1 MDSEIQDLYVF
12 TSHHLAP
19 WLGGPPTAGGWL
31 WNVLIRSQLLQH
43 LGPGPWSRNRIV
55 GSKVLLVT
63 VYAVLSE
70 AAFILYCFLIAFI
83 INIYRFIAYLF
94 SKWIDIFRSDI
105 SESAEAIWHIY
116 SVSYHVFSDKSI
128 IRTVSVVYLMKLSC
142 NTLYQ
147 VYGPIL
153 LLYAFYFYI
162 WHRENGK
169 IFFIP

>member
-1 MDSEIQDLYVF
+1 MESINM
-12 TSHHLAP
+12 A
-19 WLGGPPTAGGWL
+19 W
-31 WNVLIRSQLLQH
+31 LLQR
-43 LGPGPWSRNRIV
+43 LGPGPPSRHRIFI
-55 GSKVLLVT
+55 SKGLLLT
-63 VYAVLSE
+63 VYAALSE

-94 SKWIDIFRSDI
+94 SKWIDIFRNDI

-128 IRTVSVVYLMKLSC
+128 IETVSVAYLMRLYC

-153 LLYAFYFYI
+153 LL
-162 WHRENGK
+162 
-169 IFFIP
+169 

>member
-1 MDSEIQDLYVF
+1 MECIDM
-12 TSHHLAP
+12 AP
-19 WLGGPPTAGGWL
+19 VIATFGSWP
-31 WNVLIRSQLLQH
+31 R
-43 LGPGPWSRNRIV
+43 SRNRIV
-55 GSKVLLVT
+55 SSKGLLLT

-94 SKWIDIFRSDI
+94 SKWIDIFRNDI

-128 IRTVSVVYLMKLSC
+128 IETVSVVYLIKLYYS
-142 NTLYQ
+142 TLYQ

-153 LLYAFYFYI
+153 LFYVFLFYI
-162 WHRENGK
+162 
-169 IFFIP
+169 

>member
-1 MDSEIQDLYVF
+1 MSGLSCHSGIFSCGMWNLV
-12 TSHHLAP
+12 P
-19 WLGGPPTAGGWL
+19 WLRIEPGSPA
-31 WNVLIRSQLLQH
+31 
-43 LGPGPWSRNRIV
+43 LGPCSLSHWTLPE
-55 GSKVLLVT
+55 T
-63 VYAVLSE
+63 PAVFF
-70 AAFILYCFLIAFI
+70 FILYCFLIAFI

-94 SKWIDIFRSDI
+94 SKWIDIFRNDI

-128 IRTVSVVYLMKLSC
+128 IETVSVVYLMKLPC
-142 NTLYQ
+142 DTLYQ

-153 LLYAFYFYI
+153 LFYAFYFYI

>member
-1 MDSEIQDLYVF
+1 M
-12 TSHHLAP
+12 
-19 WLGGPPTAGGWL
+19 GGRVRR
-31 WNVLIRSQLLQH
+31 VLTWSQLLRH
-43 LGPGPWSRNRIV
+43 PSRGPWSRNRAV
-55 GSKVLLVT
+55 ASKGLLLT

-70 AAFILYCFLIAFI
+70 TAFILYCFLIAFI

-105 SESAEAIWHIY
+105 SESAEAIWRIY

-128 IRTVSVVYLMKLSC
+128 IETVSVVYLMKLYC

-162 WHRENGK
+162 WHREHGK

>member
-1 MDSEIQDLYVF
+1 MFYISSLG
-12 TSHHLAP
+12 TSI
-19 WLGGPPTAGGWL
+19 GGPSMAGGWV
-31 WNVLIRSQLLQH
+31 WNVLTWSCLLRH
-43 LGPGPWSRNRIV
+43 LGPGPWSRNRTLS
-55 GSKVLLVT
+55 SKGLLIT

-94 SKWIDIFRSDI
+94 SKWIDIFRNDI
-105 SESAEAIWHIY
+105 SESAEAIWHID

-128 IRTVSVVYLMKLSC
+128 IETVSVVYLMKLYC

-162 WHRENGK
+162 WHRENG
-169 IFFIP
+169 